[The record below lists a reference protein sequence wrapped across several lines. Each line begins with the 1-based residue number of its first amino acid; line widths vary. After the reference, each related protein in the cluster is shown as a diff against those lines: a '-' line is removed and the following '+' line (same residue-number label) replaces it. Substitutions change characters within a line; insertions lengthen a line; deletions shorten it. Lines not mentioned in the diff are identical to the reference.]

1 MSSHKAWLGGLG
13 YKIWLFF
20 VVVINFKKT
29 KQSVHCVSFVGSFC
43 FITIFYCDDNF
54 NEIKCL

>member
-1 MSSHKAWLGGLG
+1 MVRRGLVIKYGG
-13 YKIWLFF
+13 FF
-20 VVVINFKKT
+20 VINFKKT

-43 FITIFYCDDNF
+43 YITIFYCDDNF